1 MLMSYGICL
10 WRVFFFWFN
19 FLVFFFVGVKLVLC
33 DKNVNTFQINLMIFL
48 RSIFLMKY
56 WWKSVSPEGKELIQY
71 VIDNAFMNKGIRM
84 GKKPCNDATIV
95 YSLFRN
101 KLLLCNIN
109 SKSPCVELIRRRRNK
124 ILHILWMRYSRQEMH
139 FDASFY

>member
-1 MLMSYGICL
+1 MIFTIYRYSFKLKSEIAILNWIGVFCVKCL
-10 WRVFFFWFN
+10 NVNVIRHLFMACFGG
-19 FLVFFFVGVKLVLC
+19 FFVGVKLVLC

-109 SKSPCVELIRRRRNK
+109 SKSHVWN
-124 ILHILWMRYSRQEMH
+124 
-139 FDASFY
+139 